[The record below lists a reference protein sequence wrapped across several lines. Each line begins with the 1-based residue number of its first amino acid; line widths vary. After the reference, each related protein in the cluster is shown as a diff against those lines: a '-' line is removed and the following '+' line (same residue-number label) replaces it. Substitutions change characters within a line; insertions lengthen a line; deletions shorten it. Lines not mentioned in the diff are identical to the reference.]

1 MLNKKEARLPC
12 QPSAA
17 PRPSF
22 QWYREGDLL
31 TYDENNRYKLEEDGT
46 LVIKEVDN
54 SQDAANYTCRAV
66 NFKGTDSVSA
76 LLNVQGKN

>member
-31 TYDENNRYKLEEDGT
+31 TYDENSRYKLEEDGT
-46 LVIKEVDN
+46 LVIKKVDN
-54 SQDAANYTCRAV
+54 SQDAANYTCKAV

-76 LLNVQGKN
+76 LLNVQG